1 MTLKPVHFLW
11 KQLNGPQIT
20 AIVDALYALLRDM
33 FNPIISYLTTF
44 SINTANDS
52 HLTFIG
58 ICSGIIRPIIQVAD
72 SRFFL
77 FTRDP
82 EHNQDYGV
90 SDLNNLTLGGV
101 FSDLGEDVL
110 SRRNLLCPALYYR
123 TILQGFAA
131 SKGQVGSIALI
142 DDIMGTIWNNL
153 HPDGSVPL
161 AYRIR
166 WFTHRETSVSTCG
179 DIEVLMGPID
189 SWGNRD
195 TAVMWQGVLT
205 GIFNNML
212 NPNTYVVCNFNA

>member
-1 MTLKPVHFLW
+1 MTLKPVRFLW

-20 AIVDALYALLRDM
+20 AIVDALYTLLRDM

-82 EHNQDYGV
+82 EHNRDYGV

-110 SRRNLLCPALYYR
+110 SRRNLLCPASYYR

-142 DDIMGTIWNNL
+142 DDIMGTIWNSL
-153 HPDGSVPL
+153 YPDGSVPL

-166 WFTHRETSVSTCG
+166 WFTHRETAVSTCG